1 MSGIKEKDYKE
12 QQAYWYGFNQGIIHI
27 ADVIRVRLDTE
38 LKNKSKSKSVC
49 LNVLDELCGGDM
61 QRKGQILKC
70 PICGREFINDTNRVR
85 VFCTPEC
92 SIEDNRIRCRERD
105 RLRRASK
112 PKKSKIKESDGIN
125 DVNKKAL
132 KQNMSYGQFSAQEWA
147 KENVRIERK
156 W

>member
-1 MSGIKEKDYKE
+1 
-12 QQAYWYGFNQGIIHI
+12 
-27 ADVIRVRLDTE
+27 
-38 LKNKSKSKSVC
+38 
-49 LNVLDELCGGDM
+49 M

-70 PICGREFINDTNRVR
+70 PICGREFVNDTNRMR

-92 SIEDNRIRCRERD
+92 SIEDNRIRCRERY

-132 KQNMSYGQFSAQEWA
+132 KQNMSYGQFCAQEWA